1 MFIIKKKIL
10 ITSGSAS
17 ALTLIATALP
27 LQTTLANSYNVVENH
42 YPISFS
48 DAVDRQMGLS
58 APPQTD
64 KNGRW
69 QNASRN
75 DVAYYMN
82 PSNFS
87 QGTSSYLQFL
97 DLTSSAGLS
106 AQAINSQLLSNKGI
120 LSGHGQTFINAS
132 KLHGVNE
139 IYLIS
144 HALLETGNGGS
155 QLARGVQYNG
165 RTVYNMYGIGAFDG
179 NAVQAGARYAYNQGW
194 FTPED
199 AIIGGSR
206 FVSNNYFGRGQT
218 TLYKMRW
225 NPSTPGTHQYATD
238 VGWAV
243 KQTHQMANLYGM
255 VDNYN
260 LQFSLP
266 VYNNQPG
273 GNQQNDNE
281 LEPLPPNT
289 YGTTTAR
296 LNVRTGPGT
305 SHSIVTTLNK
315 DQKVD
320 LIAKSGQWYK
330 IKAGNVEGYVSEQFL
345 SIAKDSEDQID
356 EIDEDVIAEGKTTAR
371 LNLRSQPN
379 TSSSIRTTLSKGQT
393 VQIVKQEGNW
403 YFVRVGFQTGWVS
416 SEFVSTS
423 SENVDNGNPSLGS
436 ATTTAR
442 LNLRSGAGTSHRV
455 LTTLPIGQKLELLQK
470 QGNWYQVKAGNQTGW
485 VSSEFVS
492 TSNENVGDNNPSLG
506 SATTTA
512 RLNLRSGAGT
522 SHRVLTT
529 LPVGQ
534 KLELL
539 QKQGNWYQVK
549 AGNQTGWVSSEFV
562 STSNENVGDNNPS
575 LGSATTTA
583 RLNLRSGAGTSHRV
597 LTTLPVGQKLELLQK
612 QGNWYQVKAGNQTG
626 WVSAEFIQ
634 TSGGNNVDNSNPSL
648 GSATTTARLNL
659 RSGAGTSHR
668 VLTTL
673 PVGQKLELLQKQGN
687 WYQVKAGNQ
696 TGWVSAEFVQASGGN
711 NVDNSN
717 PSLGSATTTAR
728 LNLRSGA
735 GTSHRV
741 LTTLPVGQKLELLQ
755 KQGNWYQVKAGNQT
769 GWVSSEFVQTSGGN
783 NIDNSNPSLG
793 SATTTARLNL
803 RSGAG
808 TSHRVLTTLPVGQK
822 LELLQKQ
829 GNWYQV
835 KAGNQTGWVSAEF
848 VQTSG
853 GNNVDNSNP
862 SLGSAT
868 TTARLNLR
876 SGAGTSHRVLTTLP
890 VGQKLELLQKQGNWY
905 QVKAGNQT
913 GWVSAEF
920 IQTSGGNNVDNSN
933 PSLGSATTTARLN
946 LRSGAGTSHR
956 VLTTLPV
963 GQKLELLQ
971 KQGNW
976 YQVKAGN
983 QTGWVSAEF
992 LSMDKAAP
1000 SQEATVSKAGETTAR
1015 VNLRSGAG
1023 TSHRVLTTLN
1033 KGQAVEILKTESGW
1047 HQVKVGSQTGWV
1059 SAQYV
1064 SERKAA
1070 PSIQAMSR
1078 SLMGPMFIQEHSND
1092 VETDISSSP
1101 SSKENTPTEK
1111 EVASISDEDE
1121 TSNSSQNAVTNTDEN
1136 NVDETSSVDNDE
1148 EINTVD
1154 KFDNPHDTDVD
1165 ETSSVDNDE
1174 EINTVDEFDNP
1185 HDTDVDETSS
1195 VDTDEEINAVD
1206 ELDNSHDTDVDET
1219 SSVDNDE
1226 EINTVDELD
1235 NPHDTDVDETSSV
1248 DTDEEINAVDELDNS
1263 HDTDVDETSSVDTD
1277 KEMNAVD
1284 ELDNSHDTDV
1294 DENLGEEIFDA
1305 PEMDKRSS
1313 DEEIE
1318 QNNDHTIEE
1327 INEDRATNTVE
1338 QEPNDIKELNSA
1350 HYALLT
1356 DTSLLLSADSE
1367 SETLVQLSEGQEVDV
1382 LEEKSGFIKIKVNN
1396 QEGWIISNSLNL

>member
-1 MFIIKKKIL
+1 MFIIKTKIL
-10 ITSGSAS
+10 VTSGSAS
-17 ALTLIATALP
+17 ALTLIATAFP
-27 LQTTLANSYNVVENH
+27 LQTTFANSFTVVENH
-42 YPISFS
+42 YPISFN

-64 KNGRW
+64 RNGRW

-82 PSNFS
+82 PNNFN
-87 QGTSSYLQFL
+87 QGTSAYLQFL
-97 DLTSSAGLS
+97 DLSSSAGLS
-106 AQAINSQLLSNKGI
+106 AQSINSQLLSNKGT

-199 AIIGGSR
+199 AIIGGAR
-206 FVSNNYFGRGQT
+206 FVSNNYFARGQT

-225 NPSTPGTHQYATD
+225 NPASPGTYQYATD

-243 KQTHQMANLYGM
+243 KQTHQMANLYGL

-260 LQFSLP
+260 LQFSVP
-266 VYNNQPG
+266 VYNNQPV
-273 GNQQNDNE
+273 GNQPGDNE

-305 SHSIVTTLNK
+305 SHSVLTTLNK
-315 DQKVD
+315 DERVE
-320 LIAKSGQWYK
+320 LIAKTGQWYQ
-330 IKAGNVEGYVSEQFL
+330 IKVGNVEGYVSGQFL
-345 SIAKDSEDQID
+345 TFSQESEDQIEEVD
-356 EIDEDVIAEGKTTAR
+356 EEIIAEGKTTAR
-371 LNLRSQPN
+371 LNLRAQPN
-379 TSSSIRTTLSKGQT
+379 TNSSIRTTLSKDQT
-393 VQIVKQEGNW
+393 VQIVKKEGNW

-416 SEFVSTS
+416 ADFVSITS
-423 SENVDNGNPSLGS
+423 DNVEEN
-436 ATTTAR
+436 
-442 LNLRSGAGTSHRV
+442 
-455 LTTLPIGQKLELLQK
+455 K
-470 QGNWYQVKAGNQTGW
+470 
-485 VSSEFVS
+485 
-492 TSNENVGDNNPSLG
+492 
-506 SATTTA
+506 
-512 RLNLRSGAGT
+512 
-522 SHRVLTT
+522 
-529 LPVGQ
+529 
-534 KLELL
+534 
-539 QKQGNWYQVK
+539 
-549 AGNQTGWVSSEFV
+549 
-562 STSNENVGDNNPS
+562 PS

-626 WVSAEFIQ
+626 WVSADFIK
-634 TSGGNNVDNSNPSL
+634 TDGNNVGDNKPSL

-696 TGWVSAEFVQASGGN
+696 TGWVSADFIKTDGN
-711 NVDNSN
+711 NVGEN
-717 PSLGSATTTAR
+717 
-728 LNLRSGA
+728 
-735 GTSHRV
+735 
-741 LTTLPVGQKLELLQ
+741 K
-755 KQGNWYQVKAGNQT
+755 
-769 GWVSSEFVQTSGGN
+769 
-783 NIDNSNPSLG
+783 PSLG

-835 KAGNQTGWVSAEF
+835 KAGNQTGWVSADF
-848 VQTSG
+848 IKTD
-853 GNNVDNSNP
+853 GNNVGDNKP

-913 GWVSAEF
+913 GWVSADF
-920 IQTSGGNNVDNSN
+920 IKTDGNNVGDNKPSLGSATTTARLN
-933 PSLGSATTTARLN
+933 LRSGAGTSHRVLTTLPVGQKLELLQKQGNWYQVKAGSQTGWVSADFIKTNGNNVGENKPSLGSATTTARLN

-983 QTGWVSAEF
+983 QTGWVSADF
-992 LSMDKAAP
+992 LSTN
-1000 SQEATVSKAGETTAR
+1000 SEAKKEETIVTKAGETTAR
-1015 VNLRSGAG
+1015 LNLREGAG
-1023 TSHRVLTTLN
+1023 TSYKVLTTLN
-1033 KGQAVEILKTESGW
+1033 KGQSVEILSTKSGW
-1047 HQVKVGSQTGWV
+1047 HQIKVGSQTGWV

-1064 SERKAA
+1064 QEKSSE

-1078 SLMGPMFIQEHSND
+1078 SLMGPMFVDEPETVIEEPLQAE
-1092 VETDISSSP
+1092 ETDGESGQDN
-1101 SSKENTPTEK
+1101 SSKQEKPEK
-1111 EVASISDEDE
+1111 ELDSNKQSAETVPNKEKDLSNQETDSKKEPAS
-1121 TSNSSQNAVTNTDEN
+1121 AVD
-1136 NVDETSSVDNDE
+1136 DVDNDLVSDSE
-1148 EINTVD
+1148 DDSSSEIGDNDSGSDRNDDSSSEAVD
-1154 KFDNPHDTDVD
+1154 SDSVPESDD
-1165 ETSSVDNDE
+1165 SSSEVVDNDLVSDSE
-1174 EINTVDEFDNP
+1174 DDP
-1185 HDTDVDETSS
+1185 SS
-1195 VDTDEEINAVD
+1195 DDGDSDSVPESDD
-1206 ELDNSHDTDVDET
+1206 
-1219 SSVDNDE
+1219 SSSEGVDNDSGSDSDDDPSSE
-1226 EINTVDELD
+1226 VVDNDLVSESDDSSSEVVDNDLVSESDDSSSDDGDSDSVPESDDSSSEIGDNDLVSESDDSSSEVVDNDLVSESDDSSSDDGDSDSVPESDDSSSEIGD
-1235 NPHDTDVDETSSV
+1235 NDLVSESDDSSSEVVDNDLVSESDDSSSEGVDNDSGSDSDDDFITLTIDTD
-1248 DTDEEINAVDELDNS
+1248 
-1263 HDTDVDETSSVDTD
+1263 
-1277 KEMNAVD
+1277 
-1284 ELDNSHDTDV
+1284 
-1294 DENLGEEIFDA
+1294 
-1305 PEMDKRSS
+1305 
-1313 DEEIE
+1313 
-1318 QNNDHTIEE
+1318 
-1327 INEDRATNTVE
+1327 
-1338 QEPNDIKELNSA
+1338 
-1350 HYALLT
+1350 LLV
-1356 DTSLLLSADSE
+1356 SADNDSDILLQ
-1367 SETLVQLSEGQEVDV
+1367 LVKGQSVEV
-1382 LEEKSGFIKIKVNN
+1382 LETHSGYVKIKVNGK
-1396 QEGWIISNSLNL
+1396 EGWIKNTGIIL

>member
-1 MFIIKKKIL
+1 MFIIKTKML
-10 ITSGSAS
+10 VTSGSAS
-17 ALTLIATALP
+17 ALTLIATAFP
-27 LQTTLANSYNVVENH
+27 LQATFANSFNVVENH
-42 YPISFS
+42 YPISFN

-64 KNGRW
+64 RNGRW

-82 PSNFS
+82 PNNFN
-87 QGTSSYLQFL
+87 QGTSAYLQFL
-97 DLTSSAGLS
+97 DLSSSAGLS
-106 AQAINSQLLSNKGI
+106 AQSINSQLLSNKGT

-199 AIIGGSR
+199 AIIGGAR
-206 FVSNNYFGRGQT
+206 FVSNNYFARGQT

-225 NPSTPGTHQYATD
+225 NPASPGTYQYATD

-243 KQTHQMANLYGM
+243 KQTHQMANLYGL

-260 LQFSLP
+260 LQFSVP
-266 VYNNQPG
+266 VYTNQPVGNQPG
-273 GNQQNDNE
+273 DNE

-305 SHSIVTTLNK
+305 NHSVLTTLNK
-315 DQKVD
+315 DERVE
-320 LIAKSGQWYK
+320 LIAKTGQWYQ
-330 IKAGNVEGYVSEQFL
+330 IKVGNVEGYVSGQFL
-345 SIAKDSEDQID
+345 TFSRESEDQIEEVD
-356 EIDEDVIAEGKTTAR
+356 EEIIAEGKTTAR
-371 LNLRSQPN
+371 LNLRAQPN
-379 TSSSIRTTLSKGQT
+379 TNSSIRTTLSKNQT
-393 VQIVKQEGNW
+393 VQIVKKEGNW

-416 SEFVSTS
+416 ADFIKIDGN
-423 SENVDNGNPSLGS
+423 NVEDN
-436 ATTTAR
+436 
-442 LNLRSGAGTSHRV
+442 
-455 LTTLPIGQKLELLQK
+455 K
-470 QGNWYQVKAGNQTGW
+470 
-485 VSSEFVS
+485 
-492 TSNENVGDNNPSLG
+492 
-506 SATTTA
+506 
-512 RLNLRSGAGT
+512 
-522 SHRVLTT
+522 
-529 LPVGQ
+529 
-534 KLELL
+534 
-539 QKQGNWYQVK
+539 
-549 AGNQTGWVSSEFV
+549 
-562 STSNENVGDNNPS
+562 PS

-626 WVSAEFIQ
+626 WVSADFIK
-634 TSGGNNVDNSNPSL
+634 TDGNNVEDNKPSLGSATTTARLNLRSGAGTSNRVLTTLPVGQKLELLQKQGNWYQVKAGNQTGWVSADFIKTDGNNVEDNKPSL

-696 TGWVSAEFVQASGGN
+696 TGWVSADFIKTNGN
-711 NVDNSN
+711 NVEDNK

-755 KQGNWYQVKAGNQT
+755 KQGNWYQVKVGNQT
-769 GWVSSEFVQTSGGN
+769 GWVSSDFIKTGRN
-783 NIDNSNPSLG
+783 NVEDSKPSLG

-822 LELLQKQ
+822 VELLQKQ

-835 KAGNQTGWVSAEF
+835 KAGNQTGWVSADF
-848 VQTSG
+848 IKTN
-853 GNNVDNSNP
+853 GNNVEDNKP

-890 VGQKLELLQKQGNWY
+890 VGQKVELLQKQGNWY

-913 GWVSAEF
+913 GWVSADF
-920 IQTSGGNNVDNSN
+920 IKTNGNNVEENK

-963 GQKLELLQ
+963 GQKVELLQ

-983 QTGWVSAEF
+983 QTGWVSADF
-992 LSMDKAAP
+992 LSTK
-1000 SQEATVSKAGETTAR
+1000 SEVKKETSVTKAGETTAR
-1015 VNLRSGAG
+1015 LNLREGAG
-1023 TSHRVLTTLN
+1023 TSYKVLTTLN
-1033 KGQAVEILKTESGW
+1033 KGQAVEILNTKNGW
-1047 HQVKVGSQTGWV
+1047 HQIKVGSQTGWV

-1064 SERKAA
+1064 QEKTAE

-1078 SLMGPMFIQEHSND
+1078 SLMAPMFVDEQEIVSEEPLQTAKNDQEDKENPSAKQEKPEKKLDSDKQDTETVSNTEDD
-1092 VETDISSSP
+1092 VVKSETDIKNKQDSTVEVVENDSYVDSDDDSSSDVENDSDADSDDD
-1101 SSKENTPTEK
+1101 SSDDVENDSDADSDDDSSDDVENDSDADSDDNSSDDVKVDSDADSDDDSSDDVENDSDADSDANSSDDVENDSDADSDANSSDDVENDLDADSNDDSSDDVENDLDADSNDDSSDDVENDLDADSNDDSSDDEEVANGEENTSSAESTPITEQ
-1111 EVASISDEDE
+1111 S
-1121 TSNSSQNAVTNTDEN
+1121 
-1136 NVDETSSVDNDE
+1136 E
-1148 EINTVD
+1148 EEGNFITLTI
-1154 KFDNPHDTDVD
+1154 DTDLLASAADDSAILLQLVKGQSF
-1165 ETSSVDNDE
+1165 EVL
-1174 EINTVDEFDNP
+1174 
-1185 HDTDVDETSS
+1185 DT
-1195 VDTDEEINAVD
+1195 N
-1206 ELDNSHDTDVDET
+1206 
-1219 SSVDNDE
+1219 
-1226 EINTVDELD
+1226 
-1235 NPHDTDVDETSSV
+1235 
-1248 DTDEEINAVDELDNS
+1248 
-1263 HDTDVDETSSVDTD
+1263 
-1277 KEMNAVD
+1277 
-1284 ELDNSHDTDV
+1284 
-1294 DENLGEEIFDA
+1294 
-1305 PEMDKRSS
+1305 
-1313 DEEIE
+1313 
-1318 QNNDHTIEE
+1318 
-1327 INEDRATNTVE
+1327 
-1338 QEPNDIKELNSA
+1338 
-1350 HYALLT
+1350 
-1356 DTSLLLSADSE
+1356 
-1367 SETLVQLSEGQEVDV
+1367 
-1382 LEEKSGFIKIKVNN
+1382 SGFIKVKING
-1396 QEGWIISNSLNL
+1396 QEGWIKENVIV

>member
-48 DAVDRQMGLS
+48 DAVDRQMSLS

-273 GNQQNDNE
+273 GNQPSDNE

-315 DQKVD
+315 DQKID

-345 SIAKDSEDQID
+345 SIGKDSEDQID

-423 SENVDNGNPSLGS
+423 NENVGDSNPSLGS

-455 LTTLPIGQKLELLQK
+455 LTTLPVGQKLELLQK

-492 TSNENVGDNNPSLG
+492 TSGENVGDGNPSLG

-562 STSNENVGDNNPS
+562 STSNENVGDSNPS

-626 WVSAEFIQ
+626 WVSSEFVS
-634 TSGGNNVDNSNPSL
+634 TSGENVDNSNPSL

-696 TGWVSAEFVQASGGN
+696 TGWVSSEFVQTSGGN

-769 GWVSSEFVQTSGGN
+769 GWVSSEFVQTSSGN
-783 NIDNSNPSLG
+783 NVDNSNPSLG

-835 KAGNQTGWVSAEF
+835 KAGNQTGWVSSEF
-848 VQTSG
+848 VQTSS

-913 GWVSAEF
+913 GWVSA
-920 IQTSGGNNVDNSN
+920 D
-933 PSLGSATTTARLN
+933 
-946 LRSGAGTSHR
+946 
-956 VLTTLPV
+956 
-963 GQKLELLQ
+963 
-971 KQGNW
+971 
-976 YQVKAGN
+976 
-983 QTGWVSAEF
+983 F
-992 LSMDKAAP
+992 LSMDKVSP
-1000 SQEATVSKAGETTAR
+1000 SQETTLSKAGETTAR

-1059 SAQYV
+1059 FAQYV
-1064 SERKAA
+1064 TERKAA

-1078 SLMGPMFIQEHSND
+1078 SLMGPMFIQEQPIID
-1092 VETDISSSP
+1092 DQDISSDEVVGDEGNTDSPVEASP
-1101 SSKENTPTEK
+1101 S
-1111 EVASISDEDE
+1111 DDQED
-1121 TSNSSQNAVTNTDEN
+1121 
-1136 NVDETSSVDNDE
+1136 
-1148 EINTVD
+1148 
-1154 KFDNPHDTDVD
+1154 
-1165 ETSSVDNDE
+1165 
-1174 EINTVDEFDNP
+1174 
-1185 HDTDVDETSS
+1185 
-1195 VDTDEEINAVD
+1195 
-1206 ELDNSHDTDVDET
+1206 
-1219 SSVDNDE
+1219 
-1226 EINTVDELD
+1226 
-1235 NPHDTDVDETSSV
+1235 
-1248 DTDEEINAVDELDNS
+1248 
-1263 HDTDVDETSSVDTD
+1263 
-1277 KEMNAVD
+1277 
-1284 ELDNSHDTDV
+1284 
-1294 DENLGEEIFDA
+1294 
-1305 PEMDKRSS
+1305 SS
-1313 DEEIE
+1313 DEVAEDEVSSDSPVESTPSDDQDSSDVVAEDEVSSNSPVEASPSDDQDSSDVVAEDEVSSDSPVEASPSDDQEDSSDVVAEDEVAEDEVSSDSPVEASPSDDLDSSDEVVEDERNTDSSVAETNASEGTLIE
-1318 QNNDHTIEE
+1318 
-1327 INEDRATNTVE
+1327 
-1338 QEPNDIKELNSA
+1338 P
-1350 HYALLT
+1350 
-1356 DTSLLLSADSE
+1356 E
-1367 SETLVQLSEGQEVDV
+1367 SERKNIVSQTTLYLEADIESNAVLQLSEGQEVEI
-1382 LEEKSGFIKIKVNN
+1382 LEKKSGFIKVKVNN
-1396 QEGWIISNSLNL
+1396 QEGWIVKNSVNI

>member
-1 MFIIKKKIL
+1 M

-273 GNQQNDNE
+273 GNQPSDNE

-315 DQKVD
+315 DQKID

-345 SIAKDSEDQID
+345 SIGKDSEDQID

-393 VQIVKQEGNW
+393 LQIVKQEGNW

-423 SENVDNGNPSLGS
+423 NENVGDSNPSLGS

-455 LTTLPIGQKLELLQK
+455 LTTLPVGQKLELLQK

-492 TSNENVGDNNPSLG
+492 TSGENVGDGNPSLG

-562 STSNENVGDNNPS
+562 STSNENVGD
-575 LGSATTTA
+575 
-583 RLNLRSGAGTSHRV
+583 
-597 LTTLPVGQKLELLQK
+597 
-612 QGNWYQVKAGNQTG
+612 
-626 WVSAEFIQ
+626 
-634 TSGGNNVDNSNPSL
+634 SNPSL

-696 TGWVSAEFVQASGGN
+696 TGWVSSEFVQTSGGN

-783 NIDNSNPSLG
+783 NVDNSNPSLG

-835 KAGNQTGWVSAEF
+835 KAGNQTGWVSSEFVSTSGENVDNSNPSLGSATTTARLNLRSGAGTSHRVLTTLPVGQKLELLQKQGNWYQVKAGNQTGWVSSEF
-848 VQTSG
+848 VQTSS

-913 GWVSAEF
+913 GWVSSEF
-920 IQTSGGNNVDNSN
+920 VSTSGENVDNSN

-983 QTGWVSAEF
+983 QTGWVSSDF
-992 LSMDKAAP
+992 LSMDKASP
-1000 SQEATVSKAGETTAR
+1000 SQETTVSKAGETTAR

-1033 KGQAVEILKTESGW
+1033 KGQAVEILKTVSGW

-1064 SERKAA
+1064 TERKAA

-1078 SLMGPMFIQEHSND
+1078 SLMGPMFIQEQPITDDQD
-1092 VETDISSSP
+1092 VSSDEVVEDEGNTDSLVESSP
-1101 SSKENTPTEK
+1101 S
-1111 EVASISDEDE
+1111 DDQED
-1121 TSNSSQNAVTNTDEN
+1121 
-1136 NVDETSSVDNDE
+1136 
-1148 EINTVD
+1148 
-1154 KFDNPHDTDVD
+1154 
-1165 ETSSVDNDE
+1165 
-1174 EINTVDEFDNP
+1174 
-1185 HDTDVDETSS
+1185 
-1195 VDTDEEINAVD
+1195 
-1206 ELDNSHDTDVDET
+1206 
-1219 SSVDNDE
+1219 
-1226 EINTVDELD
+1226 
-1235 NPHDTDVDETSSV
+1235 
-1248 DTDEEINAVDELDNS
+1248 
-1263 HDTDVDETSSVDTD
+1263 
-1277 KEMNAVD
+1277 
-1284 ELDNSHDTDV
+1284 
-1294 DENLGEEIFDA
+1294 
-1305 PEMDKRSS
+1305 SS
-1313 DEEIE
+1313 DEVVEDEGNTDSPVEASPSDDQEDSSDEVTEDEVITDSPVE
-1318 QNNDHTIEE
+1318 SSPSDDQEDSSDVVAEDEVSSDSPVEASPSDDQEDSSDVVAEDEVSSDSPVEASPSDDQEDSSDVVVEDEVSSNSPVEASPSDDQEDSSDVVAEDEVSSDSPVEASPSDDLDSSDEVVEDKRNTDSTIESSPS
-1327 INEDRATNTVE
+1327 DE
-1338 QEPNDIKELNSA
+1338 QEDSSDEVAEDEGSTDSSVAETSA
-1350 HYALLT
+1350 
-1356 DTSLLLSADSE
+1356 SE
-1367 SETLVQLSEGQEVDV
+1367 ETLIEPESKRKKIVSQTTLFLDADVESNAVLQLSEGQEVEI
-1382 LEEKSGFIKIKVNN
+1382 LEKKSGFIKVKVNN
-1396 QEGWIISNSLNL
+1396 QEGWIESKSITF

>member
-1 MFIIKKKIL
+1 
-10 ITSGSAS
+10 
-17 ALTLIATALP
+17 
-27 LQTTLANSYNVVENH
+27 
-42 YPISFS
+42 
-48 DAVDRQMGLS
+48 
-58 APPQTD
+58 
-64 KNGRW
+64 
-69 QNASRN
+69 
-75 DVAYYMN
+75 MN
-82 PSNFS
+82 PNNFN
-87 QGTSSYLQFL
+87 QGTSAYLQFL
-97 DLTSSAGLS
+97 DLSSSAGLS
-106 AQAINSQLLSNKGI
+106 AQSINSQLLSNKGT

-199 AIIGGSR
+199 AIIGGAR
-206 FVSNNYFGRGQT
+206 FVSNNYFARGQT

-225 NPSTPGTHQYATD
+225 NPASPGTYQYATD

-243 KQTHQMANLYGM
+243 KQTHQMANLYGL

-260 LQFSLP
+260 LQFSVP
-266 VYNNQPG
+266 VYTNQPVGNQPG
-273 GNQQNDNE
+273 DNE

-305 SHSIVTTLNK
+305 NHSVLTTLNK
-315 DQKVD
+315 DERVE
-320 LIAKSGQWYK
+320 LIAKTGQWYQ
-330 IKAGNVEGYVSEQFL
+330 IKVGNVEGYVSGQFL
-345 SIAKDSEDQID
+345 TFSQESEDQIEEVD
-356 EIDEDVIAEGKTTAR
+356 EEIIAEGKTTAR
-371 LNLRSQPN
+371 LNLRAQPN
-379 TSSSIRTTLSKGQT
+379 TNSSIRTTLSKDQT
-393 VQIVKQEGNW
+393 VQIVKKEGNW

-416 SEFVSTS
+416 SDFVSITS
-423 SENVDNGNPSLGS
+423 DNVEDN
-436 ATTTAR
+436 
-442 LNLRSGAGTSHRV
+442 
-455 LTTLPIGQKLELLQK
+455 K
-470 QGNWYQVKAGNQTGW
+470 
-485 VSSEFVS
+485 
-492 TSNENVGDNNPSLG
+492 PSLG

-549 AGNQTGWVSSEFV
+549 AGNQTGWVSSDFIK
-562 STSNENVGDNNPS
+562 TDGNNVEDNKPS

-626 WVSAEFIQ
+626 WVSADFIK
-634 TSGGNNVDNSNPSL
+634 TDGNNVGDS
-648 GSATTTARLNL
+648 
-659 RSGAGTSHR
+659 
-668 VLTTL
+668 
-673 PVGQKLELLQKQGN
+673 K
-687 WYQVKAGNQ
+687 
-696 TGWVSAEFVQASGGN
+696 
-711 NVDNSN
+711 

-769 GWVSSEFVQTSGGN
+769 GWVSSDFIKTDGN
-783 NIDNSNPSLG
+783 NVEDNKPSLG

-822 LELLQKQ
+822 VELLQKQGNWYQVKAGNQTGWVSSDFIKTGGNNVEDSKPSLGSATTTARLNLRSGAGTSHRVLTTLTVGQKLELLQKQ

-835 KAGNQTGWVSAEF
+835 KAGNQTGWVSADF
-848 VQTSG
+848 IKTG
-853 GNNVDNSNP
+853 GNNVEDSKP

-890 VGQKLELLQKQGNWY
+890 VGQKVELLQKQGNWY

-913 GWVSAEF
+913 GWVSSDF
-920 IQTSGGNNVDNSN
+920 IKTDGNNVEDNKA
-933 PSLGSATTTARLN
+933 SLGSATTTARLN

-956 VLTTLPV
+956 ILTTLPV

-983 QTGWVSAEF
+983 QTGWVSSDFIKTDGNNVE
-992 LSMDKAAP
+992 DNKP
-1000 SQEATVSKAGETTAR
+1000 SLGSTTTTAR
-1015 VNLRSGAG
+1015 LNLRSGAG
-1023 TSHRVLTTLN
+1023 TSHRILTTLPVGQKVELLQKQGNWYQVKAGNQTGWVSADFLSTKSEVKETSVTKAGETTARLNLREGAGTSYKVLTTLN
-1033 KGQAVEILKTESGW
+1033 KGQAVEILNTKNGW
-1047 HQVKVGSQTGWV
+1047 HQIKVGTQTGWV

-1064 SERKAA
+1064 QEKTAE

-1078 SLMGPMFIQEHSND
+1078 SLMGPIFVDEQEIVSEEPLQTENPSAKQEKPEKKLDSDKQDTETVLNMEDEIVNLETDIKNKQDSTVEVVENDLDADSVNDSSSDDVDSDLDADNDGSSSDDVENDSDADSDDDSSSNDVDSDNDSSSDNVENDSGADSVNDSSSDDVDSDLDADNDGSSSDDVENDSDADSDDDSSSND
-1092 VETDISSSP
+1092 VEVDSDVDSDNDSSSDNV
-1101 SSKENTPTEK
+1101 END
-1111 EVASISDEDE
+1111 SDAD
-1121 TSNSSQNAVTNTDEN
+1121 SEN
-1136 NVDETSSVDNDE
+1136 DS
-1148 EINTVD
+1148 
-1154 KFDNPHDTDVD
+1154 F
-1165 ETSSVDNDE
+1165 
-1174 EINTVDEFDNP
+1174 
-1185 HDTDVDETSS
+1185 
-1195 VDTDEEINAVD
+1195 
-1206 ELDNSHDTDVDET
+1206 
-1219 SSVDNDE
+1219 
-1226 EINTVDELD
+1226 
-1235 NPHDTDVDETSSV
+1235 
-1248 DTDEEINAVDELDNS
+1248 
-1263 HDTDVDETSSVDTD
+1263 
-1277 KEMNAVD
+1277 
-1284 ELDNSHDTDV
+1284 
-1294 DENLGEEIFDA
+1294 
-1305 PEMDKRSS
+1305 S
-1313 DEEIE
+1313 DEEVANGEENTSPAESAPITE
-1318 QNNDHTIEE
+1318 QSEEGNFITLTIDTDLLVSAADDSAIWLQLVKGQSVEVL
-1327 INEDRATNTVE
+1327 DTN
-1338 QEPNDIKELNSA
+1338 
-1350 HYALLT
+1350 
-1356 DTSLLLSADSE
+1356 
-1367 SETLVQLSEGQEVDV
+1367 
-1382 LEEKSGFIKIKVNN
+1382 SGFIKVKING
-1396 QEGWIISNSLNL
+1396 QEGWIKANTI